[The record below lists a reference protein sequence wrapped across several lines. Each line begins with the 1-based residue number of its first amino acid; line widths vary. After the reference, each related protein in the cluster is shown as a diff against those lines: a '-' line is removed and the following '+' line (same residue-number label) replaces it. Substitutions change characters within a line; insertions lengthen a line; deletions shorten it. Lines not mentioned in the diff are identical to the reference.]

1 VAFADAIQ
9 RLLADRGLA
18 ERLGRAAEARVQAEF
33 DVVECEA
40 RFHRRLA
47 DILRG

>member
-1 VAFADAIQ
+1 
-9 RLLADRGLA
+9 
-18 ERLGRAAEARVQAEF
+18 VQAEF